1 MTDALQSEVGW
12 FHPSRGAYRYTV
24 LLFVGLLP
32 FGSYFAYDSI
42 GAMATTLMKAWHT
55 DQSAIG
61 GMYTIYSVAAII
73 CVLLAGLMID
83 RIGTRLASLILS
95 GLVVGGACV
104 VALAPNITIAAAGRF
119 IFGAGSESLI
129 VAQSAILARWFRGKE
144 LALSFGVTLAIM
156 RLGTLFSFNTVSS
169 VVETCDRTGCVF
181 WQPGYGF
188 KAALWVAAGLCAFS
202 LLCNLVYFAMDKHGE
217 RALGLAE
224 AGAGDKIVFADVK
237 KFGHS
242 YWYVVALCATFYSA
256 IFPFTALSTDFFHE
270 KWGLPLSM
278 QSGVSFLAKVF
289 NDFLHM
295 FSTAGGTT
303 SIIIFASMCLAAFAG
318 GFVDRVGRRASLML
332 LGALLM
338 IPCYLTLGFTMVPPW
353 APMILLGAAFV
364 LVPAAMWPS
373 VPLIVE
379 KNVTGTA
386 FGLMTMIQ
394 NAGLA
399 LFPYLNGKLR
409 VATHSYSA
417 SMVMFAALGA
427 VGFGFALLLLRADR
441 REGGALERGAAKA

>member
-1 MTDALQSEVGW
+1 MSEVITAAAAHW
-12 FHPSRGAYRYTV
+12 LHPSRRAYRYTV

-42 GAMATTLMKAWHT
+42 GAMAPTLMKAWHT
-55 DQSAIG
+55 DQSTIG
-61 GMYTIYSVAAII
+61 GMYTIYSIAAII
-73 CVLLAGLMID
+73 CVFLAGLMID
-83 RIGTRLASLILS
+83 RIGTRVASLILS
-95 GLVVGGACV
+95 GLVVVGACI
-104 VALAPNITIAAAGRF
+104 VALAPNITVAAIGRF

-144 LALSFGVTLAIM
+144 LALSFGITLAIM

-169 VVETCDRTGCVF
+169 ISDNFG
-181 WQPGYGF
+181 WQW
-188 KAALWVAAGLCAFS
+188 ALWAAAGCCLVS
-202 LLCNLVYFAMDKHGE
+202 LACNVVYFALDRHAE
-217 RALGLAE
+217 QPLGLAE
-224 AGAGDKIVFADVK
+224 SGAGDKIVFADVK

-242 YWYVVALCATFYSA
+242 YWFVVALCATFYSA

-270 KWGLPLSM
+270 KWALPLTT
-278 QSGVSFLAKVF
+278 GTGGSFLEQVLR
-289 NDFLHM
+289 DYLHM

-303 SIIIFASMCLAAFAG
+303 SIIIFASMCFAPFAG
-318 GFVDRVGRRASLML
+318 GLVDRIGRRASLMV

-338 IPCYLTLGFTMVPPW
+338 IPCYLVLGFTMVPPYL
-353 APMILLGAAFV
+353 PMILLGAAFV

-379 KNVTGTA
+379 KNITGTA

-399 LFPYLNGKLR
+399 LFPYLNGRLR
-409 VATHSYSA
+409 VATHSYAA
-417 SMVMFAALGA
+417 SMVMFATLGA
-427 VGFGFALLLLRADR
+427 VGLAFALLLKRADT
-441 REGGALERGAAKA
+441 REGGALERGAHA

>member
-1 MTDALQSEVGW
+1 MGGETVMEKGW
-12 FHPSRGAYRYTV
+12 FHPTRAAYRYTV

-42 GAMATTLMKAWHT
+42 GAMATTLMQAWHT

-61 GMYTIYSVAAII
+61 GMYTVYSVAAII
-73 CVLLAGLMID
+73 CVALAGLMID
-83 RIGTRLASLILS
+83 RIGTRAASLILS
-95 GLVVGGACV
+95 ALVVLGACV
-104 VALAPNITIAAAGRF
+104 VAMAPSLTIAAVGRF

-144 LALSFGVTLAIM
+144 LALSFGVTLTIM
-156 RLGTLFSFNTVSS
+156 RLGTLFSFNGISS
-169 VVETCDRTGCVF
+169 VASHFGVD
-181 WQPGYGF
+181 
-188 KAALWVAAGLCAFS
+188 AALWVAAGLCVFS
-202 LLCNLVYFAMDKHGE
+202 LLCNLVYFAMDRHGE

-237 KFGHS
+237 KFGAS
-242 YWYVVALCATFYSA
+242 YWFVVMLCVTFYSA

-270 KWGLPLSM
+270 KWGLPLVV
-278 QSGVSFLAKVF
+278 SGGQAQGIVQNVWYFLQ
-289 NDFLHM
+289 HT

-303 SIIIFASMCLAAFAG
+303 SIIIAASMCLAPFAG
-318 GFVDRVGRRASLML
+318 GLVDKIGRRASLMV
-332 LGALLM
+332 LGSLLM
-338 IPCYLTLGFTMVPPW
+338 IPCYLVLGFTMVPPW
-353 APMILLGAAFV
+353 MPMILLGAAFV

-386 FGLMTMIQ
+386 FGLMTMVQ

-399 LFPYLNGKLR
+399 LFPWLNGRLR
-409 VATHSYSA
+409 VATHSYEA
-417 SMVMFAALGA
+417 SMVMFATLGA
-427 VGFGFALLLLRADR
+427 CGFVFALLLKRADR
-441 REGGALERGAAKA
+441 REGGALERGGTTA

>member
-1 MTDALQSEVGW
+1 MSEATAAPTAGGW
-12 FHPSRGAYRYTV
+12 FHPTRRAYRYTV
-24 LLFVGLLP
+24 LLFVGLMP

-42 GAMATTLMKAWHT
+42 GAMAPTLMKAWHT

-73 CVLLAGLMID
+73 CVFLAGLMID

-95 GLVVGGACV
+95 ALVVGGACL
-104 VALAPNITIAAAGRF
+104 VAAAPNITVAAIGRF

-144 LALSFGVTLAIM
+144 LALSFGITLAIM

-169 VVETCDRTGCVF
+169 ISDNFG
-181 WQPGYGF
+181 WQW
-188 KAALWVAAGLCAFS
+188 ALWAAAGCCVVS
-202 LLCNLVYFAMDKHGE
+202 LACNVVYFALDRHAE
-217 RALGLAE
+217 RPLGLAE
-224 AGAGDKIVFADVK
+224 AGAGDKIVFSDVK

-242 YWYVVALCATFYSA
+242 YWFVVALCATFYSA

-270 KWGLPLSM
+270 KWALPLTT
-278 QSGVSFLAKVF
+278 GTGGSFLEQVLR
-289 NDFLHM
+289 DYLHM

-303 SIIIFASMCLAAFAG
+303 SIIIFASMCFAPFAG
-318 GFVDRVGRRASLML
+318 GLVDRIGRRASLMV

-338 IPCYLTLGFTMVPPW
+338 IPCYLVLGFTMVPPYL
-353 APMILLGAAFV
+353 PMILLGAAFV

-399 LFPYLNGKLR
+399 LFPWLNGRLR
-409 VATHSYSA
+409 VLTHSYEA
-417 SMVMFAALGA
+417 SMVMFASLGA
-427 VGFGFALLLLRADR
+427 VGLVFALLLLRADR
-441 REGGALERGAAKA
+441 REGGGLERGAHA

>member
-1 MTDALQSEVGW
+1 MTDAMQTDVGW

-42 GAMATTLMKAWHT
+42 GAMAPTLMKAWHA

-61 GMYTIYSVAAII
+61 GLYTIYSIAAIL
-73 CVLLAGLMID
+73 CVFLSGLMID

-95 GLVVGGACV
+95 ALVVAGACI
-104 VALAPNITIAAAGRF
+104 VAIAPNITIAAVGRF

-129 VAQSAILARWFRGKE
+129 VAQSAILARWFRGRE
-144 LALSFGVTLAIM
+144 LALSFGITLAIM
-156 RLGTLFSFNTVSS
+156 RLGTLFSFNGISSVSS
-169 VVETCDRTGCVF
+169 RFGVET
-181 WQPGYGF
+181 
-188 KAALWVAAGLCAFS
+188 ALWVAAGLCFFS

-242 YWYVVALCATFYSA
+242 YWFVVALCATFYSA
-256 IFPFTALSTDFFHE
+256 IFPFTALSTDLFHE
-270 KWGLPLSM
+270 KWGLPLTVD
-278 QSGVSFLAKVF
+278 SGGSFLGAVF
-289 NDFLHM
+289 NDFMHM

-303 SIIIFASMCLAAFAG
+303 SIIIFASMCFAPFAG
-318 GFVDRVGRRASLML
+318 GLVDRIGRRASLMV
-332 LGALLM
+332 LGSLLM
-338 IPCYLTLGFTMVPPW
+338 IPCYLVLAYTMVPPYL
-353 APMILLGAAFV
+353 PMILLGAAFV

-379 KNVTGTA
+379 KNVVGTA

-399 LFPYLNGKLR
+399 LFPWLNGRLR
-409 VATHSYSA
+409 VATHNYEA
-417 SMVMFAALGA
+417 SMVMFASLGA
-427 VGFGFALLLLRADR
+427 CGFVFALLLLKADK
-441 REGGALERGAAKA
+441 REGGALERGAVKA

>member
-1 MTDALQSEVGW
+1 MGDEAVTAVGW
-12 FHPSRGAYRYTV
+12 FHPTRGAYRYTV

-42 GAMATTLMKAWHT
+42 GAMAPTLMKAWHT

-61 GMYTIYSVAAII
+61 GLYTIYSIAAII
-73 CVLLAGLMID
+73 CVFLSGLMID

-95 GLVVGGACV
+95 ALVVAGACI
-104 VALAPNITIAAAGRF
+104 VALAPSITVAAAGRF

-129 VAQSAILARWFRGKE
+129 VAQSAILARWFRGRE
-144 LALSFGVTLAIM
+144 LALSFGITLAIA
-156 RLGTLFSFNTVSS
+156 RLGTLFSFNGISS
-169 VVETCDRTGCVF
+169 VASRF
-181 WQPGYGF
+181 GF
-188 KAALWVAAGLCAFS
+188 EAALWVAAALCVLS
-202 LLCNLVYFAMDKHGE
+202 LLGNLVYFAMDRHGE

-237 KFGHS
+237 KFGAQ
-242 YWYVVALCATFYSA
+242 YWFVVMLCVTFYSA
-256 IFPFTALSTDFFHE
+256 IFPFTALSTDLFHE
-270 KWGLPLSM
+270 KWGLPLTTD
-278 QSGVSFLAKVF
+278 SGGTFLATVF

-303 SIIIFASMCLAAFAG
+303 SIIIFASMCFAPFAG
-318 GFVDRVGRRASLML
+318 GLVDRIGRRASLML
-332 LGALLM
+332 FGALLM
-338 IPCYLTLGFTMVPPW
+338 IPCYLVLGFTMVPPW
-353 APMILLGAAFV
+353 LPMILLGAAFV

-386 FGLMTMIQ
+386 FGLMTMVQ

-399 LFPYLNGKLR
+399 LFPWLNGRLR
-409 VATHSYSA
+409 VATHSYEA
-417 SMVMFAALGA
+417 SMVMFATLGA
-427 VGFGFALLLLRADR
+427 CGFVFALLLKRADR
-441 REGGALERGAAKA
+441 RAGGALERGHVAT

>member
-1 MTDALQSEVGW
+1 MSQATAVEAGW
-12 FHPSRGAYRYTV
+12 FHPTRSAYRYTV

-42 GAMATTLMKAWHT
+42 GAMAPTLIQAWHT
-55 DQSAIG
+55 DQAAIG
-61 GMYTIYSVAAII
+61 GLYTIYSVAAII
-73 CVLLAGLMID
+73 CVLLSGLMID

-95 GLVVGGACV
+95 GLVVLGACI
-104 VALAPNITIAAAGRF
+104 VALAPSITVAAVGRF

-129 VAQSAILARWFRGKE
+129 VAQSAILARWFRGRE
-144 LALSFGVTLAIM
+144 LALSFGITLAIM
-156 RLGTLFSFNTVSS
+156 RLGTLFSFNSISS
-169 VVETCDRTGCVF
+169 VAGRFGVDT
-181 WQPGYGF
+181 
-188 KAALWVAAGLCAFS
+188 ALWVAAGLCVFS
-202 LLCNLVYFAMDKHGE
+202 LLCNVVYFALDRRGE
-217 RALGLAE
+217 GPLGLAE
-224 AGAGDKIVFADVK
+224 AGAGDKIVLADVK
-237 KFGHS
+237 KFGAS

-270 KWGLPLSM
+270 KWALPLTVDT
-278 QSGVSFLAKVF
+278 GGSFLATVF

-303 SIIIFASMCLAAFAG
+303 SIIIFASMCFAPFAG
-318 GFVDRVGRRASLML
+318 GLVDRIGRRASLML
-332 LGALLM
+332 FGALLM
-338 IPCYLTLGFTMVPPW
+338 IPCYLVLGFTMAPPW
-353 APMILLGAAFV
+353 LPMVLLGASFV

-399 LFPYLNGKLR
+399 LFPYLNGRLR
-409 VATHSYSA
+409 VATHSYEA
-417 SMVMFAALGA
+417 SMVMFATLGA
-427 VGFGFALLLLRADR
+427 AGFVFAVLLKRADGR
-441 REGGALERGAAKA
+441 SGGALERGGMHPAG

>member
-1 MTDALQSEVGW
+1 MTDALHAPIGA

-42 GAMATTLMKAWHT
+42 GAMAPTLMTAWHT

-61 GMYTIYSVAAII
+61 GMYTIYSVAAIL

-83 RIGTRLASLILS
+83 RIGTRRASLILS
-95 GLVVGGACV
+95 GLVVAGACI
-104 VALAPNITIAAAGRF
+104 VAIAPNFTIAAIGRF

-144 LALSFGVTLAIM
+144 LALSFGITLAIM

-169 VVETCDRTGCVF
+169 ISDNFG
-181 WQPGYGF
+181 WQW
-188 KAALWVAAGLCAFS
+188 ALWVAALCCVASFG
-202 LLCNLVYFAMDKHGE
+202 CNLAYFVLDRHAE
-217 RALGLAE
+217 RPLGLEE

-237 KFGHS
+237 KFGSS
-242 YWYVVALCATFYSA
+242 YWFVVALCATFYSA

-270 KWGLPLSM
+270 KWGLPLTT
-278 QSGVSFLAKVF
+278 GTGGGFLAQALRDYV
-289 NDFLHM
+289 HM

-303 SIIIFASMCLAAFAG
+303 SIIIFASMCFAPFAG
-318 GFVDRVGRRASLML
+318 GLVDRIGRRGSLML

-338 IPCYLTLGFTMVPPW
+338 IPCYLVLGFTMVPPW
-353 APMILLGAAFV
+353 LPMLLLGAAFV
-364 LVPAAMWPS
+364 LVPAAMWPA

-379 KNVTGTA
+379 KNRVGTA

-394 NAGLA
+394 NIGLA
-399 LFPYLNGKLR
+399 FFPWMNGRLR
-409 VATHSYSA
+409 VLTHTYQS
-417 SMVMFAALGA
+417 SMVMFALLGA
-427 VGFGFALLLLRADR
+427 TGFVFALLLLRADAKAGAPLEHPH
-441 REGGALERGAAKA
+441 REGAA

>member
-1 MTDALQSEVGW
+1 MTDASQDVGG
-12 FHPSRGAYRYTV
+12 FYHPSRRPYRFTV

-42 GAMATTLMKAWHT
+42 GAMAPTLMQAWHT

-61 GMYTIYSVAAII
+61 GMYTIYSIAAII
-73 CVLLAGLMID
+73 CVFLAGLMID

-95 GLVVGGACV
+95 GLVVAGACI
-104 VALAPNITIAAAGRF
+104 VAIAPNITIAAIGRF

-144 LALSFGVTLAIM
+144 LALSFGITLAIM

-169 VVETCDRTGCVF
+169 ISDNFG
-181 WQPGYGF
+181 WQR
-188 KAALWVAAGLCAFS
+188 ALWAAAGCCVVS
-202 LLCNLVYFAMDKHGE
+202 LACNVVYFALDRHAE
-217 RALGLAE
+217 RPLGLAE
-224 AGAGDKIVFADVK
+224 AGAGDKIVFSDVK
-237 KFGHS
+237 KFGRS
-242 YWYVVALCATFYSA
+242 YWFVVALCATFYSA

-270 KWGLPLSM
+270 KWALPLTT
-278 QSGVSFLAKVF
+278 GTGGSFLAQALR
-289 NDFLHM
+289 DYLHM

-303 SIIIFASMCLAAFAG
+303 SIIIFASMCFAPFAG
-318 GFVDRVGRRASLML
+318 GLVDRIGRRASLMV

-338 IPCYLTLGFTMVPPW
+338 IPCYLVLGFTMVPPYL
-353 APMILLGAAFV
+353 PMILLGAAFV

-399 LFPYLNGKLR
+399 LFPYLNGRLR

-417 SMVMFAALGA
+417 SMVMFASLGA
-427 VGFGFALLLLRADR
+427 VGFVFALLLLRADR
-441 REGGALERGAAKA
+441 REGGALERGAHA